1 MVRVLVEPRWSGVD
15 GGRSEEGEES
25 RQRHQSVEQ
34 AQPHQQ
40 HHHLAAVFVNIT
52 ILSKKRKE
60 HLEECADEHVV
71 VQGKG
76 SHGEEG

>member
-1 MVRVLVEPRWSGVD
+1 MSVGGAKVVRCGWW
-15 GGRSEEGEES
+15 RSEEGEES
-25 RQRHQSVEQ
+25 WERHQSVEQ

-40 HHHLAAVFVNIT
+40 RHHLAAVFVNIT

>member
-1 MVRVLVEPRWSGVD
+1 MD
-15 GGRSEEGEES
+15 GGGSEKGEES
-25 RQRHQSVEQ
+25 RQRDQSVEQ

-40 HHHLAAVFVNIT
+40 SHHLAAVFVNIT

-60 HLEECADEHVV
+60 HLEECADEHDV

>member
-1 MVRVLVEPRWSGVD
+1 MD
-15 GGRSEEGEES
+15 GGGSEEGEES

-40 HHHLAAVFVNIT
+40 RHHLAAVFVN

-60 HLEECADEHVV
+60 HLEECADDHDV

-76 SHGEEG
+76 NHAEEG

>member
-25 RQRHQSVEQ
+25 WERHQSVEQ

-40 HHHLAAVFVNIT
+40 CHHLAAVFVNIT
-52 ILSKKRKE
+52 ILLKRDRSTLKN
-60 HLEECADEHVV
+60 VRM
-71 VQGKG
+71 
-76 SHGEEG
+76 SIM